1 MKRASDAGSDT
12 AGRPKRPAAARPPT
26 PPLRRSG
33 PAARRGRAMRQE
45 ADRRWRIPPAI
56 LSETDETLEGSH
68 ILYELETE
76 AGLQLWRVLRDVTL
90 WATTDPEAREQL
102 FNPGTA
108 ERRLTQLTQAALEP
122 ALEVPL
128 ITLASIPHD
137 PVGTPPEVITLM
149 CLRIAGWAEGRK
161 AYGTAVAFAQA
172 GALASPEDAAASYA
186 VGRIA
191 LAWGRLPRA
200 ESWLRRTFGLARRT
214 PDWQAY
220 SCAYV
225 DLGTL
230 HAMRDSPSVAR
241 RHFIK
246 GLRAARRHGLLHER
260 ARGLHGLFRLAMD
273 AGQME
278 EAERLARAALRGY
291 TRTHRET
298 VPLLQDVARL
308 HVARGR
314 YPRAVST
321 LQKLLGIATD
331 RPERGPALALLARAA
346 ALTGDARLYED
357 TWSEGWTLAQE
368 DAPEAQVGALLDLAR
383 AAEARTDWLRV
394 DQVLRTV
401 SPAIRRQE
409 DRRQADEL
417 TAAVAAA
424 RQRGA

>member
-1 MKRASDAGSDT
+1 MKNASDPGPKT
-12 AGRPKRPAAARPPT
+12 AGRRKRTGAARPAPPARRPAAA
-26 PPLRRSG
+26 
-33 PAARRGRAMRQE
+33 PARGRAKRQQ

-56 LSETDETLEGSH
+56 LSESDETLEGSH
-68 ILYELETE
+68 ILYEVQSD

-90 WATTDPEAREQL
+90 WAATEPEAREEL
-102 FNPGTA
+102 FKAGTA
-108 ERRLTQLTQAALEP
+108 ERRLTQLSEVEVEP

-128 ITLASIPHD
+128 ITLASVPHD

-149 CLRIAGWAEGRK
+149 CLRIAEWAERQK

-172 GALASPEDAAASYA
+172 AALASPEDAAASYA
-186 VGRIA
+186 VGRLA

-260 ARGLHGLFRLAMD
+260 ARGLHGLFRLAME

-291 TRTHRET
+291 SRTHRET

-314 YPRAVST
+314 YARAVST
-321 LQKLLGIATD
+321 LQKLLGIAVD

-346 ALTGDARLYED
+346 ALTGDSRLYED
-357 TWSEGWTLAQE
+357 AWSEGWALAQE
-368 DAPEAQVGALLDLAR
+368 GEAEAQVGALLDLAR

-394 DQVLRTV
+394 DQVLRVV
-401 SPAIRRQE
+401 SPAIQRPE

-417 TAAVAAA
+417 AAAVAAA